1 MQDPYLN
8 FDLKK
13 RSFNNTLANSQRDS
27 LERSPLQGLNVELY
41 GGDQCFANALLT
53 CKDH

>member
-13 RSFNNTLANSQRDS
+13 RSFNNTLAKYQRDS

-41 GGDQCFANALLT
+41 GGDQCFVNALLT